1 MEVFANQIFLLQE
14 HSSSQSA
21 FTWPTSA
28 AEYKLHKRIGNGAFS
43 SVWKAICTSNSVD
56 VAIKIMDL
64 EQITTS
70 FEDILQEVQTM
81 RLCDNDHVLRCFC
94 SFVQKDQLWL
104 VTELMDR
111 GSCLRVMNVAR
122 HYGFGEGM
130 NEEWLAYI
138 LQETLQGL
146 RYLHDNGQ
154 IHRDIKSGN
163 ILLDSS
169 GNVRIADFGV
179 SGWTVS
185 RGQRQETVKTF
196 VGTPCWMSPEVME
209 QVEGYDFRADIWSVG
224 ITALEL
230 AKGMAP
236 YAKYPPM
243 RVLVL
248 TIEEDPPS
256 LKTYDNDR
264 QRSGA
269 PFSRM
274 FEDFVRKCLQ
284 KSPKARPPAEELLKH
299 KFLKGRTRDA
309 LLHQLLD
316 HLPAVGAGDEPDQ
329 EEEGERERKREK
341 EILIVGQLFTLLAFI
356 LLCVP
361 CQVNLSGL
369 PPHRSS
375 ETPEVLAARAAAT
388 HPTLTFRVWTL
399 AQPQLPRRPT
409 PVVLEQILPCQFL
422 PGESSAPRP
431 TSAFAAA
438 SVGACRRRI
447 STTLAVG
454 AAEYRLGTL
463 WTRRRNL
470 SGKRP
475 RRELEEDILWRRRNP
490 GLIPA
495 RRRSL

>member
-1 MEVFANQIFLLQE
+1 MTYTSPLNHILLST
-14 HSSSQSA
+14 HSPTHSLTQSTQFMHVCTHSITLSLTYSSLLVQDNPIPSA
-21 FTWPTSA
+21 SSAWPTA
-28 AEYKLHKRIGNGAFS
+28 ATHYNLHKRIGNGAFS
-43 SVWKAICTSNSVD
+43 SVWKAACTANTVD

-81 RLCDNDHVLRCFC
+81 RLCDNVNVLRCFC
-94 SFVQKDQLWL
+94 SFVQKDELWL

-138 LQETLQGL
+138 LQEALQGL
-146 RYLHDNGQ
+146 QYLHSNGQ

-163 ILLDSS
+163 ILLDSR

-179 SGWTVS
+179 SGWTLA

-196 VGTPCWMSPEVME
+196 VGTPCWMAPEVME
-209 QVEGYDFRADIWSVG
+209 QLEGYDHRADIWSIG

-256 LKTYDNDR
+256 LKSYDNDR
-264 QRSGA
+264 QRTGA

-274 FEDFVRKCLQ
+274 YEDFVRKCLQ
-284 KSPKARPPAEELLKH
+284 KQLKARPSAEELLKH
-299 KFLKGRTRDA
+299 KFLKGRTKDA

-316 HLPAVGAGDEPDQ
+316 HVSAVGTGEDPDQ
-329 EEEGERERKREK
+329 EEEG
-341 EILIVGQLFTLLAFI
+341 TLLEKYFKYDI
-356 LLCVP
+356 LLV
-361 CQVNLSGL
+361 
-369 PPHRSS
+369 
-375 ETPEVLAARAAAT
+375 
-388 HPTLTFRVWTL
+388 F
-399 AQPQLPRRPT
+399 
-409 PVVLEQILPCQFL
+409 I
-422 PGESSAPRP
+422 
-431 TSAFAAA
+431 
-438 SVGACRRRI
+438 
-447 STTLAVG
+447 
-454 AAEYRLGTL
+454 
-463 WTRRRNL
+463 
-470 SGKRP
+470 
-475 RRELEEDILWRRRNP
+475 
-490 GLIPA
+490 
-495 RRRSL
+495 